1 MKMLPGS
8 VLVLVTVLTGQSLQ
22 QQPTGD
28 TDGISGQR
36 FTEEPRS
43 VSVLEGQS
51 VQLACSVDTK
61 QGVLQW
67 TKGDQIFFLL

>member
-1 MKMLPGS
+1 MKMLTGS
-8 VLVLVTVLTGQSLQ
+8 VLVLVTVFTGQSMQ
-22 QQPTGD
+22 QQVRD